1 MTNKHWKEIL
11 NGFGEKLYILYFT
24 PFDNEEEL
32 IRFTKDNNGDYVYTS
47 ELLNVEDDYL
57 DCYIDDSISVE
68 EEAKQICEELIEE
81 HYEDEIN
88 YYEELL
94 RLFKEQ

>member
-1 MTNKHWKEIL
+1 MTNKHWEEIL

-32 IRFTKDNNGDYVYTS
+32 IRFTKDNNGDYIYTS

-57 DCYIDDSISVE
+57 DYDEEDSIDDI
-68 EEAKQICEELIEE
+68 KKICEEMIEE
-81 HYEDEIN
+81 HYEYEIS
-88 YYEELL
+88 YHEELL